1 MSVDQIQDNAHA
13 DIISHDT
20 YLGGFPHAT
29 FKRMRDED
37 PCAWIEEHDGGSG
50 FWAIT
55 RYEDVINVTKDYRT
69 FTSEK
74 GIRLEEMDADE
85 LAARETLMEID
96 PPDHTRLRR
105 LVSRGFTRRMV
116 DTYEDAFRE
125 LTGMILDDVLVDD
138 AEFDFVE
145 AISRELPMR
154 LLCRLLG
161 VSEKDAPDL
170 VRWGDSMISNSDPEY
185 AEIVV
190 DLEDTEEFRLL
201 PFRSPSA
208 LKVYKYAESAALER
222 RENPKDDII
231 SKLLAPTKDGEPL
244 TDLEFK
250 NFFALMAVAGNETTR
265 HTISYG
271 LMYLLDNPQAMED
284 LRNDPSL
291 ASTAADEILRYASV
305 TMHFRR
311 TATRD
316 VEMHGRTIKAGD
328 KVVIFYTS
336 ANYDERK
343 FPDPYTFDIRRTPN
357 DHVTFGLR
365 GPHLCL
371 GAHLA
376 RLEIRVTFQEL
387 LKRMA
392 TAEITGDI
400 ELLRSNFIRGVKHMP
415 VRITLNK

>member
-1 MSVDQIQDNAHA
+1 MSVDQLEDAHA
-13 DIISHDT
+13 DIVSHDT
-20 YLGGFPHAT
+20 YLKPFPHAT
-29 FKRMRDED
+29 FKRLRNED
-37 PCAWIEEHDGGSG
+37 PCSWIEESDGGSG

-74 GIRLEEMDADE
+74 GIRLEEMDEDE

-105 LVSRGFTRRMV
+105 LVSRGFTRRTV
-116 DTYEDAFRE
+116 ETYENVFRG
-125 LTGMILDDVLVDD
+125 LTGRIFDDVLLDD

-161 VSEKDAPDL
+161 VSDKDAQDL

-185 AEIVV
+185 T
-190 DLEDTEEFRLL
+190 DLVIDREDTEEFRLL
-201 PFRSPSA
+201 PFRSPAA
-208 LKVYKYAESAALER
+208 LNVYRYAETAAMER
-222 RENPKDDII
+222 RDHPTDDII

-265 HTISYG
+265 HTISHG
-271 LMYLLDNPQAMED
+271 LLILLENPQSMEE
-284 LRNDPSL
+284 LRSYPAL
-291 ASTAADEILRYASV
+291 AATAADEILRYSSV

-316 VEMHGRTIKAGD
+316 VEMHGKTIKAGD
-328 KVVIFYTS
+328 KVVMFYTS
-336 ANYDERK
+336 ANFDERQ
-343 FPDPYTFDIRRTPN
+343 FPDPFKFDIRRTPN
-357 DHVTFGLR
+357 DHVAFGLR
-365 GPHLCL
+365 GPHMCL

-387 LKRMA
+387 LKRIA
-392 TAEITGDI
+392 TAQITGDVK
-400 ELLRSNFIRGVKHMP
+400 LLRSNFIRGIKHMP